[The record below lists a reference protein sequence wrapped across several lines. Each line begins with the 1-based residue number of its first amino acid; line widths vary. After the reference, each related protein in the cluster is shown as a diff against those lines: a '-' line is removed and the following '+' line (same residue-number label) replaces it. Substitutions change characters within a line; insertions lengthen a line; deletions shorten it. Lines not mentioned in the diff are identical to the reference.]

1 MSNLL
6 QDGQTL
12 RTNSDGSRA
21 VLDRNGKVIEVV
33 EDGARVRVPMIFM
46 DAAKKPAERK
56 PLALVDASA
65 HRPGPVVAVTADMS
79 PAMAAVTPEQRAQ
92 FDEKYAKHKKAIA
105 RRWRNVEV

>member
-1 MSNLL
+1 MNIL

-12 RTNSDGSRA
+12 RTNADGSR
-21 VLDRNGKVIEVV
+21 VLIDRNGKVIEVV
-33 EDGARVRVPMIFM
+33 EDGGRVRVPLYMM
-46 DAAKKPAERK
+46 DSAKKDEKK
-56 PLALVDASA
+56 PTPLVDASV

-92 FDEKYAKHKKAIA
+92 FDEKYAKRKKAIA